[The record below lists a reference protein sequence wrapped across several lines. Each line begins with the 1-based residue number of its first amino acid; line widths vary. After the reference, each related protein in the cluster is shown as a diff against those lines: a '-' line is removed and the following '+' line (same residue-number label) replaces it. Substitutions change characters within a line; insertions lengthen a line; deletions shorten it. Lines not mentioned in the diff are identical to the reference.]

1 MSYTIGEVAEI
12 LGVAPS
18 TLRYYDKEGLLPNLE
33 RTSGGVRRFTEKDLE
48 TFRFIDCLKC
58 SGLSIRDIR
67 EYLHLVEA
75 GDATIDERL
84 QMLVRQRE
92 TVRGQMARL
101 QRTLDL
107 LDYKCWYYET
117 AKAAG
122 TTDAPKNLPDD
133 EVPES
138 VRRMREECRKRPEQ
152 S

>member
-1 MSYTIGEVAEI
+1 MSYTIGEVVGL

-84 QMLVRQRE
+84 QMLLRQRE
-92 TVRGQMARL
+92 TVREQMARL

-122 TTDAPKNLPDD
+122 TTDAPDNLPDD

-138 VRRMREECRKRPEQ
+138 VRRMREEWRKRPEQ